1 MGSLNVIPSKTDP
14 FTHLAQLDPQCK
26 QCAEGLPAQ
35 EEVVELWNGIGFELA
50 DRKYVIPM
58 GEVGESLHIP
68 RFTQVPGVKSWMNGV
83 ANVRGR
89 LLPIMDLAQFF
100 GLTGATRTNRDRRV
114 LIVEREDVFSGLIVD
129 SVHGMQYFPTDSY
142 QQSAQDIPSAI
153 RPFIKGQYTKNDEV
167 WTVFS
172 PFLLIEA
179 PSFVDVAQ
187 W

>member
-14 FTHLAQLDPQCK
+14 FTLLAELERQCK

-50 DRKYVIPM
+50 GRKYVIPM
-58 GEVGESLHIP
+58 GEVGEILHIP

-100 GLTGATRTNRDRRV
+100 GLPATSRSNRNRRV
-114 LIVEREDVFSGLIVD
+114 LIVERGDVFSGLIVD
-129 SVHGMQYFPTDSY
+129 SVHGMQYFPIDSY

-153 RPFIKGQYTKNDEV
+153 RPFVQGQYIKNDEA

>member
-14 FTHLAQLDPQCK
+14 FALLAELERQCK
-26 QCAEGLPAQ
+26 QYAEGLPAQ
-35 EEVVELWNGIGFELA
+35 EEVIELWNGIGFELA
-50 DRKYVIPM
+50 GRKYVVPM
-58 GEVGESLHIP
+58 GEVGEILHIP
-68 RFTQVPGVKSWMNGV
+68 RFTQVPGVKNWMNGV

-100 GLTGATRTNRDRRV
+100 GLPGAARNYRDRRV
-114 LIVEREDVFSGLIVD
+114 LVVERGDVFSGLIVD

-142 QQSAQDIPSAI
+142 QQSVQDIPSAL
-153 RPFIKGQYTKNDEV
+153 RPFVLGQYTKNDEAWV
-167 WTVFS
+167 VFS

-179 PSFVDVAQ
+179 PNFVDVAQ